1 MPELPEVETIRR
13 QLHPLVVGRCIL
25 EAWLAPQASRL
36 AVSPSDPQALA
47 RGLQGRRI
55 LDLGRRGKFLLFA
68 LDDGRTWVVHLRM
81 TGSLVHRPG
90 LCQGAFLRAALAL
103 DDGSHLCYHDQ
114 RKLGCMWLVDDP
126 SQVVGHLGPEP
137 LDPALTPEGLWARLR
152 GRRTAIKAVLLDQRA
167 LAGVGN
173 IYADEALFAAGI
185 HPRRSASSL
194 TLEEAERLLV
204 ALRVV
209 LEGAIRHGGTTFL
222 TYLDATGAPGS
233 HGEHVQ
239 VFRRE
244 GKPCPRCGGPIAR
257 TKLGGRTT
265 YLCPAC
271 QQ

>member
-13 QLHPLVVGRCIL
+13 QLRPLVVGRRIL
-25 EAWLAPQASRL
+25 KVWLDPQAPRL
-36 AVSPSDPQALA
+36 AVSPPHPQ
-47 RGLQGRRI
+47 GLVQSLEGRRI
-55 LDLGRRGKFLLFA
+55 LDLTRHGKYLLFA

-81 TGSLVHRPG
+81 TGSLIHRPG
-90 LCQGAFLRAALAL
+90 PCQGPFLRAAMAL
-103 DDGSHLCYHDQ
+103 DDGSHLCYRDQ
-114 RKLGCMWLVDDP
+114 RKLGRMWLVDDP

-137 LDPALTPEGLWARLR
+137 LDPKLTPHGLWERIK

-167 LAGVGN
+167 IAGVGN
-173 IYADEALFAAGI
+173 IYADEVLFVAGI
-185 HPRRSASSL
+185 HPRRPASSL
-194 TLEEAERLLV
+194 SLEEAERLLT

-233 HGEHVQ
+233 HGEHVR

-244 GKPCPRCGGPIAR
+244 GKPCLRCQGTISR
-257 TKLGGRTT
+257 IKIGGRTT
-265 YLCPAC
+265 YFCPAC